1 MSRETHAR
9 NCEGL
14 GVRFPQATRL
24 SLQVGLFYS
33 THRQFRSRYT
43 KRYQHMRCPKC
54 GYISF
59 DHLEKC
65 LKCNKDIKATA
76 VSLFGTTYNIQVPT
90 FLKLPPLQQ
99 EESSEENDLF
109 QERSVD
115 EIDEYVDDELEILV
129 EDEDAD
135 LDGEIRFAQDEDIGL
150 VAAGKRE
157 EEDEGEIGIDFSQFD
172 DADEPEANLL
182 DEDME
187 EEGLAEP
194 IAKVAPAMEIP
205 AELSDMSDLAPPG
218 KAAETARRPAEK
230 TANADLSDLELE
242 DLYFDLGLDGVDEE
256 QKNKKARAK
265 EAVLALDEID
275 FSDALGESGSG
286 SSKKLGNMDMDE
298 DLDFDLDLGGLS
310 IHKDV

>member
-1 MSRETHAR
+1 
-9 NCEGL
+9 
-14 GVRFPQATRL
+14 
-24 SLQVGLFYS
+24 
-33 THRQFRSRYT
+33 
-43 KRYQHMRCPKC
+43 MRCPKC

-182 DEDME
+182 DEDMA

-286 SSKKLGNMDMDE
+286 SSKKSGNMDMDE